1 MRLVLHDYSG
11 HPFQVQLARELAR
24 RGHDVRHLFSA
35 AVQTPRGAL
44 ERRTGDA
51 AGFSVAPIDPGE
63 PLPKYSYVRRF
74 AHERRY
80 GGMLRKAIADFRPD
94 VVLFS
99 NTPPDALAAPAQW
112 CRSNGVPYLFWL
124 QDIYAEAIAR
134 IVGARFGPLA
144 WPVAWHYRRLEARLL
159 HEAAAVVSITDDFKP
174 LLARWGVASGRV
186 STIENWAPLD
196 ELPPRPHNNDFAREH
211 GLVGKTVFLYSGT
224 LGLKHNPAL
233 LSELAMRLQDRNDCR
248 VVVVSEGLGA
258 DFLAREKAAKSLG
271 NLLLL
276 PFQPFAR
283 LPDVL
288 GSADIVIAILEPDA
302 GVFSV
307 PSKVL
312 TYHCAGRALLA
323 AMPGENLAARLIARE
338 RTGLVVDPR
347 DGPAF
352 LDAAQQ
358 LLDDRAARE
367 QMGSRA
373 RAYAE
378 RAFDIGAIASRFEAL
393 MQIPGNRLASR

>member
-1 MRLVLHDYSG
+1 M
-11 HPFQVQLARELAR
+11 
-24 RGHDVRHLFSA
+24 
-35 AVQTPRGAL
+35 
-44 ERRTGDA
+44 
-51 AGFSVAPIDPGE
+51 
-63 PLPKYSYVRRF
+63 
-74 AHERRY
+74 
-80 GGMLRKAIADFRPD
+80 
-94 VVLFS
+94 
-99 NTPPDALAAPAQW
+99 
-112 CRSNGVPYLFWL
+112 
-124 QDIYAEAIAR
+124 
-134 IVGARFGPLA
+134 
-144 WPVAWHYRRLEARLL
+144 
-159 HEAAAVVSITDDFKP
+159 
-174 LLARWGVASGRV
+174 
-186 STIENWAPLD
+186 
-196 ELPPRPHNNDFAREH
+196 
-211 GLVGKTVFLYSGT
+211 
-224 LGLKHNPAL
+224 
-233 LSELAMRLQDRNDCR
+233 
-248 VVVVSEGLGA
+248 
-258 DFLAREKAAKSLG
+258 
-271 NLLLL
+271 
-276 PFQPFAR
+276 
-283 LPDVL
+283 
-288 GSADIVIAILEPDA
+288 IAILEPDA